1 MPPVKSFGER
11 IADALV
17 EDGLLSARQIEE
29 LVEQQKQGGTR
40 LLKLILEKAYVSE
53 QDMAVCMGRVLN
65 TPPINLSR
73 VTISLELAELLP
85 REVAQN
91 HKVVPVSRLD
101 NKLFLAMADPLN
113 VLALDD
119 VKRITRLEVAPL
131 IASEKAIIE
140 KLNQIDSAK
149 SGSMEDIIEDAKK
162 KQTAES
168 AQDGD
173 DNVEISKESLE
184 EVNLDQLAA
193 SSEEA
198 PVIKL
203 ANLIL
208 VQAIKDRAS
217 DIHIEPFD
225 KGMKLRYRVD
235 GVLAEATPPPK
246 QMQLALASRLKIM
259 SSLDIAERRLPQDG
273 RMRLR
278 VGGKDYDL
286 RVSILPT
293 VHGEKIVLRVLD
305 KGNLSASL
313 DKLGLDPD
321 TFHQVKSA
329 VDAPHGLILVTG
341 PTGSGKTT
349 TLYSALNELN
359 SPVFNIVTVEDPVE
373 FQIPGI
379 NQVPVKKE
387 IGLTFASA
395 LRSILRQDPDIVM
408 IGEIRD
414 TETAEIAVE
423 AALTG
428 HQVLSTMHCNDAPGA
443 VARMDDMGI
452 APFLISSSVILACA
466 QRLMRKICSHCK
478 EPVNYPEKMYRD
490 LNIDPAVFEGVT
502 FYRGRGC
509 ERCKNSGFAGRL
521 AIIEAMTVT
530 DEIRKLIISRG
541 NTRELSKVAIGQG
554 MKTLRMV
561 ALDRVRDGVSTL
573 EQVLMLT
580 AAH

>member
-17 EDGLLSARQIEE
+17 EDGLLTTKQVEE
-29 LVEQQKQGGTR
+29 LLEQQKREGTR
-40 LLKLILEKAYVSE
+40 FIKLVTEKAFVSE
-53 QDMAVCMGRVLN
+53 QDLTVSMGRVLN
-65 TPPINLSR
+65 VPPINLARLS
-73 VTISLELAELLP
+73 IPAEVADLLP
-85 REVAQN
+85 REIAQN
-91 HKVVPVSRLD
+91 HKIVPVSRLE
-101 NKLFLAMADPLN
+101 NRLFIAMSDPLN
-113 VLALDD
+113 VLAVDD
-119 VKRITRLEVAPL
+119 VKRITKLEVSTM
-131 IASEKAIIE
+131 IASEKAITD
-140 KLNQIDSAK
+140 KLNSLDAAK
-149 SGSMEDIIEDAKK
+149 GGSMEDIIQDAAKK
-162 KQTAES
+162 GLDD
-168 AQDGD
+168 DGSGIET
-173 DNVEISKESLE
+173 VKEAVE

-203 ANLIL
+203 ANII
-208 VQAIKDRAS
+208 VMQAIKDRAS
-217 DIHIEPFD
+217 DIHIEPFE
-225 KGMKLRYRVD
+225 KSLRLRYRVD
-235 GVLAEATPPPK
+235 GALMDATPPPK
-246 QMQLALASRLKIM
+246 NMQLALASRFKIM
-259 SSLDIAERRLPQDG
+259 SCLDIAERRLPQDG
-273 RMRLR
+273 RMRVR
-278 VGGKDYDL
+278 VAGKDYDL
-286 RVSILPT
+286 RVSIMPT

-321 TFHQVKSA
+321 TFTQFKHA

-414 TETAEIAVE
+414 TETAEIAIE
-423 AALTG
+423 ASLTG

-443 VARMDDMGI
+443 IARLDDMGI
-452 APFLISSSVILACA
+452 APFLISSSVILSCA
-466 QRLMRKICSHCK
+466 QRLMRRICSHCK
-478 EPVNYPEKMYRD
+478 EPVTYPTKMFHD
-490 LNIDPAVFEGVT
+490 LMIDASAFDGVT
-502 FYRGRGC
+502 LYRGRGC
-509 ERCKNSGFAGRL
+509 DRCKNSGYAGRL
-521 AIIEAMTVT
+521 AVIEAMTVS
-530 DEIRKLIISRG
+530 DEIRKLIISRS

-554 MKTLRMV
+554 MRTLRMV
-561 ALDRVRDGVSTL
+561 ALDRARDGVSTL
-573 EQVLMLT
+573 EQVLVMT